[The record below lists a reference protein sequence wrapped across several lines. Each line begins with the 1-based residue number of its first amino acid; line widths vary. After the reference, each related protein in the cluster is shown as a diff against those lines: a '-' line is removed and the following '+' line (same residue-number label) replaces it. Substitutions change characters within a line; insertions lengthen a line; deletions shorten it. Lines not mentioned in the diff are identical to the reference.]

1 MDNKGITTLVIALT
15 IGAVFFIPVVDIIN
29 SNSGTQTINDSVVTD
44 NASFTETYNLEGYDI
59 VAGSETIEA
68 NDGTGWVT
76 LTSGT
81 DYVLTDGSAEL
92 ELNDTANV
100 NSGDEIRATYDYAAT
115 GGMVTS
121 ITGLL
126 PVFLALIL
134 LVPMANR
141 VSEGV

>member
-29 SNSGTQTINDSVVTD
+29 SNSGTQTINESVVTD
-44 NASFTETYNLEGYDI
+44 NASFTETYDLEGYDI

-68 NDGTGWVT
+68 NDGSGWVT

-81 DYVLTDGSAEL
+81 DYVLTDSNAQL

-100 NSGDEIRATYDYAAT
+100 NAGDEIRATYDYEAT
-115 GGMVTS
+115 SGMVTS

>member
-29 SNSGTQTINDSVVTD
+29 SNSGTQTINESVVTD
-44 NASFTETYNLEGYDI
+44 NASFTETYDLEGYDI

-68 NDGTGWVT
+68 NDGSGWVT

-81 DYVLTDGSAEL
+81 DYTLTDSNAQL

-100 NSGDEIRATYDYAAT
+100 NAGDEIRATYDYEAT
-115 GGMVTS
+115 SGMVTS